1 MFKAGIFL
9 NLKKM
14 FTVTKDKT
22 ELVQRGSIF
31 LDSSYLNQTVTSY
44 CPNKIDIF
52 CNKCKSELTNGLGSL
67 LFVIT
72 PYILMDITICSNV
85 LDYSNGLVA
94 LLHNCRRSEIN
105 RIII

>member
-22 ELVQRGSIF
+22 ELVQRCSIF

-44 CPNKIDIF
+44 SPNKIDIF

>member
-1 MFKAGIFL
+1 
-9 NLKKM
+9 M

-72 PYILMDITICSNV
+72 PYILMDITICSNG
-85 LDYSNGLVA
+85 LDYGLVA
-94 LLHNCRRSEIN
+94 LSHNCKHSEIN